1 MPSTYA
7 HYRFGQDV
15 LKALPAKYRDTLLQ
29 EEDLFNIGLHGPDLL
44 FYYKPFSHHPLHAE
58 GGRMHRLTGR
68 EFFTE
73 AGRTFLE
80 RGARRADYVYLCGFM
95 CHFALDRAC
104 HGYINDF
111 ERDRQVSH
119 AEIESELDR
128 SLLEEDGIDP
138 IRTNLGAQIHATKRA
153 ASVIAPYFPGVEQKA
168 VFRGIQSLNRFNLL
182 LTLPGRLGYQWV
194 DRILQRLPS
203 YEFIHGH
210 MINLE
215 PDPLCAQS
223 NLDLRKIYE
232 NAIEDAC
239 LFIRNFVPAVRGRK
253 EWSPLMD
260 DNFESKRG

>member
-1 MPSTYA
+1 MACRGRIVYSIISPS
-7 HYRFGQDV
+7 HMIRCMQ
-15 LKALPAKYRDTLLQ
+15 
-29 EEDLFNIGLHGPDLL
+29 
-44 FYYKPFSHHPLHAE
+44 
-58 GGRMHRLTGR
+58 
-68 EFFTE
+68 
-73 AGRTFLE
+73 
-80 RGARRADYVYLCGFM
+80 RACGFL
-95 CHFALDRAC
+95 CHYALDRAC
-104 HGYINDF
+104 HGYIIAIE
-111 ERDRQVSH
+111 ERGEVSH

-153 ASVIAPYFPGVEQKA
+153 ASVIEPYFPGVDQKA

-232 NAIEDAC
+232 DAIEDAC

>member
-1 MPSTYA
+1 MDRNRGKRVPI
-7 HYRFGQDV
+7 RRRV
-15 LKALPAKYRDTLLQ
+15 LWLVLQAILAALLAASITGIICIRWIKNAS
-29 EEDLFNIGLHGPDLL
+29 ED
-44 FYYKPFSHHPLHAE
+44 A
-58 GGRMHRLTGR
+58 LTGQ
-68 EFFTE
+68 
-73 AGRTFLE
+73 LE
-80 RGARRADYVYLCGFM
+80 SNL
-95 CHFALDRAC
+95 
-104 HGYINDF
+104 
-111 ERDRQVSH
+111 
-119 AEIESELDR
+119 R
-128 SLLEEDGIDP
+128 SI
-138 IRTNLGAQIHATKRA
+138 
-153 ASVIAPYFPGVEQKA
+153 VEQKA

-223 NLDLRKIYE
+223 NSDLRKIYE